1 MLAAPAGLKQ
11 ESLRDR
17 QDWTPQGT
25 VDAQPLKKAS
35 QRLLVI
41 VPEDQGPGQGWAW
54 YKTPR
59 QLDRLIRHLNPK
71 GEQLVG
77 SGNGFG
83 LANRWHH
90 GRVAASRPAVRVS
103 CLQAGEGGLA
113 LRLATSAGCYGHY
126 ATSDCMQVSWVGW
139 QLLFLLFHGMGE
151 SGGGSGGH

>member
-17 QDWTPQGT
+17 QNWTPQGT

-41 VPEDQGPGQGWAW
+41 VPEDQGPGQGWVW

-77 SGNGFG
+77 
-83 LANRWHH
+83 
-90 GRVAASRPAVRVS
+90 
-103 CLQAGEGGLA
+103 
-113 LRLATSAGCYGHY
+113 
-126 ATSDCMQVSWVGW
+126 
-139 QLLFLLFHGMGE
+139 
-151 SGGGSGGH
+151 